1 VQQPLINHVPLIL
14 LIVVVSLLSSFEGFN
29 LSAYAND
36 RHFHHVTFHR
46 CYHAHSCFI
55 TIPFLPPI
63 FGDILMVRLAGI
75 ETPEI
80 IGKCEKEKKLAG
92 DARNFVNTILEN
104 AKEIDLYDLERG
116 QHFNLIAR
124 IMANGK
130 NVSDL
135 LIKEKFAVPTPKNR
149 SKPDWCSAG

>member
-1 VQQPLINHVPLIL
+1 
-14 LIVVVSLLSSFEGFN
+14 
-29 LSAYAND
+29 
-36 RHFHHVTFHR
+36 
-46 CYHAHSCFI
+46 
-55 TIPFLPPI
+55 
-63 FGDILMVRLAGI
+63 MVRLAGI